1 MKRLKMKLSAD
12 VIKEKQSIERR
23 QVLNETLQRKLLEP
37 MAPVFMVLDQDKENS
52 LIYYAIKSFD
62 PKTK

>member
-12 VIKEKQSIERR
+12 VTEAKQSIERR
-23 QVLNETLQRKLLEP
+23 QVLNEILQRKLLEP

-62 PKTK
+62 PETK

>member
-12 VIKEKQSIERR
+12 VTKEKQSIERR

-62 PKTK
+62 PETK